1 MKSKD
6 LRELGPDELAS
17 KENDLIQELFNLRF
31 QFYTGQLENTSRLTQ
46 VKRDIARVK
55 TIRREYELERVKDG
69 Q

>member
-1 MKSKD
+1 MKAKD
-6 LRELGPDELAS
+6 LRDMGQDELAA

-31 QFYTGQLENTSRLTQ
+31 QFFTGQLENTSRLTA

-55 TIRREYELERVKDG
+55 TIRREFELKRAKDG